1 MGVILRLTATIA
13 KLHAGRDDDAE
24 SFTVASSLVCFVR
37 FHTTFC
43 LSFFLS
49 FITCLRSVFFL
60 YFFPSLHLKFAS
72 ALHILYNIRFL
83 ISNPPFQLPMR
94 S

>member
-13 KLHAGRDDDAE
+13 KLLTGRDDDAE

-43 LSFFLS
+43 LYFFLPFFYFKSSLGFLPLFLS
-49 FITCLRSVFFL
+49 FL
-60 YFFPSLHLKFAS
+60 
-72 ALHILYNIRFL
+72 
-83 ISNPPFQLPMR
+83 PP
-94 S
+94 